1 MTREEA
7 LAEARTAIGR
17 AKVLAGHAENA
28 AHNNDLR
35 HKAPGFAAAGAAWA
49 DVARSYT
56 AIAAVLPE
64 PKPEPTS
71 DNETPEV

>member
-7 LAEARTAIGR
+7 LAQARTAIGR
-17 AKVLAGHAENA
+17 AKTLAGHAENA

-56 AIAAVLPE
+56 ALAAVLPE
-64 PKPEPTS
+64 PMPAS
-71 DNETPEV
+71 NNETPEV